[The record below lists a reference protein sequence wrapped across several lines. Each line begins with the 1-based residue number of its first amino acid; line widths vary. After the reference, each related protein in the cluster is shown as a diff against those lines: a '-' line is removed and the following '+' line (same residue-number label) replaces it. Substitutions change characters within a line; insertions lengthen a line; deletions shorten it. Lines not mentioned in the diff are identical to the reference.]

1 MLFKVEA
8 LQTTA
13 SRLRRFAAQVNPD
26 VPAIDEALA
35 PLRALLK
42 TSGVDFLIVGG
53 LAVVHHGYQ
62 RLTVD
67 LDVLIAEDGH
77 ESLDAHLQAFDF
89 IRTSR
94 RRLKHEPTGVQVDLL
109 TAGDSLI
116 GPRTAPPL
124 PSPDT
129 VGRSEQDP
137 DIISLHALLELK
149 LDAGRRQD
157 ITDVVELLKRV
168 EDRDYLFIEAEVRRE
183 RRSELAALR
192 QEALEEAS
200 WETANET

>member
-109 TAGDSLI
+109 TAGD
-116 GPRTAPPL
+116 
-124 PSPDT
+124 T
-129 VGRSEQDP
+129 VVRSEQDP
-137 DIISLHALLELK
+137 DIISLLALLELK